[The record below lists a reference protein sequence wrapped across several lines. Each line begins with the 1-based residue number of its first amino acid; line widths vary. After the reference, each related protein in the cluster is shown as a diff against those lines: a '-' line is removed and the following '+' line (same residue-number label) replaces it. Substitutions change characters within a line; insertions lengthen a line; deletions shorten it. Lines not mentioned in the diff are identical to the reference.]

1 MRVTLPTVSYCAGP
15 YYGPDIPHIFTV
27 RRDGGRQ
34 AHSFQSFQ
42 QRLDFGFRE
51 HACPERFYVSNKPGA
66 SGHIRGHR
74 RLEGAVAD
82 KGDDGV
88 DGARG
93 GMERSFEGLDV
104 FGVLPQG
111 VLEGKGFFEH
121 GARPPGVVFRT
132 VDPAFPVFGFQ
143 DKDAEGGQDDV
154 VYLGGAVVRGQG
166 DIVHGAV
173 GLFWEPQPCHQADV

>member
-1 MRVTLPTVSYCAGP
+1 MLAARGEC
-15 YYGPDIPHIFTV
+15 
-27 RRDGGRQ
+27 GRE
-34 AHSFQSFQ
+34 AHGLQLLQ
-42 QRLDFGFRE
+42 QRLNFRFGKNRIL
-51 HACPERFYVSNKPGA
+51 ERFDVSDKPGA
-66 SGHIRGHR
+66 LGHIRGHR

-173 GLFWEPQPCHQADV
+173 GLLGEPQPCHQADV